1 MTTFAALL
9 PFIGGHRLPEEHDGP
24 ATRIRL
30 VALVVGLSALLCA
43 LYGLAAG
50 TGTPSLM
57 MANLFKLPMVV
68 LLSTMASL
76 PAGLLAWKL
85 IGSEQRASD
94 LVVGAAS
101 GVLTGS
107 LVLAVLAPLV
117 ALYYQTSSWLGPA
130 LAMTAALVATLTGT
144 VIAARAVLT
153 RAQIPVDDMV
163 LVEGDESSVEEEGAP
178 SSKVRAQRQ
187 DVVAQRRSVRR
198 TALAPMVVMSVV
210 QLATLAQLI
219 AVASPILSEETV
231 FDGGLESM
239 LGG

>member
-1 MTTFAALL
+1 MSTFASLL

-30 VALVVGLSALLCA
+30 VALVAGISAVLCA

-57 MANLFKLPMVV
+57 VANLFKLPMVV
-68 LLSTMASL
+68 LLSTVGAL

-85 IGSEQRASD
+85 LGSEQRASD

-153 RAQIPVDDMV
+153 RAQLPEVVDAAATTPT
-163 LVEGDESSVEEEGAP
+163 LEEIGGLPAEARGKALQAG
-178 SSKVRAQRQ
+178 KL
-187 DVVAQRRSVRR
+187 RRKARR

-219 AVASPILSEETV
+219 AVASPILNEETV
-231 FDGGLESM
+231 FDGGLETL

>member
-1 MTTFAALL
+1 MTTFQALL
-9 PFIGGHRLPEEHDGP
+9 PFIGGHRLPEDHDGP
-24 ATRIRL
+24 ATRVRL
-30 VALVVGLSALLCA
+30 VAIVVGISAGLCA

-50 TGTPSLM
+50 MGTPELM
-57 MANLFKLPMVV
+57 AANLFKLPMVV
-68 LLSTMASL
+68 LLSAVGAL
-76 PAGLLAWKL
+76 PAGLLVWKL
-85 IGSEQRASD
+85 IGSTQRASD
-94 LVVGAAS
+94 LVVAAAS

-130 LAMTAALVATLTGT
+130 LAMGAAAVATLTGT

-153 RAQIPVDDMV
+153 RAKLPDVDC
-163 LVEGDESSVEEEGAP
+163 LDEDEEEAVSP
-178 SSKVRAQRQ
+178 AVRRAQRRNLNRG
-187 DVVAQRRSVRR
+187 RRTARR
-198 TALAPMVVMSVV
+198 TALAPLMVMSVV

-231 FDGGLESM
+231 FDGGLETI